1 MSESKYLKETSRGY
15 KVMSIAQDKNGR
27 NVAVVQRKS
36 DYTVAIGY
44 DISDGTWAQG
54 VYDFKDEKS
63 ANEYREKYY
72 GRDVEPPEKWYEVF
86 VSQDALI
93 KTYQKSSLMR
103 MPSSNPEYA
112 DYTYFIYNN
121 HIRESRQLVDKQSD
135 SRELCYEDL
144 YIEETNRMDDYFEE
158 RYLYSGNKNEVRTNF
173 KANPRVYLPLVF
185 EYGEILR
192 EAFLE
197 AGEKSFDKDMFSTEL
212 LARLLSE
219 DKA

>member
-1 MSESKYLKETSRGY
+1 MKNTEYKNFEHALKPYYNYTEKEEKEYSYFTDSLYLLNPTRALELFRLGLPVYMLNANGWQSKVRDAAQLIEGGY
-15 KVMSIAQDKNGR
+15 ACGIEKKVWPEFLHTDKG
-27 NVAVVQRKS
+27 
-36 DYTVAIGY
+36 
-44 DISDGTWAQG
+44 
-54 VYDFKDEKS
+54 
-63 ANEYREKYY
+63 
-72 GRDVEPPEKWYEVF
+72 EVF
-86 VSQDALI
+86 VRAWSAAANIARHI
-93 KTYQKSSLMR
+93 KNDFMANSS
-103 MPSSNPEYA
+103 
-112 DYTYFIYNN
+112 YF
-121 HIRESRQLVDKQSD
+121 V
-135 SRELCYEDL
+135 ELYYEDL

-173 KANPRVYLPLVF
+173 KANSRVYLPLVF